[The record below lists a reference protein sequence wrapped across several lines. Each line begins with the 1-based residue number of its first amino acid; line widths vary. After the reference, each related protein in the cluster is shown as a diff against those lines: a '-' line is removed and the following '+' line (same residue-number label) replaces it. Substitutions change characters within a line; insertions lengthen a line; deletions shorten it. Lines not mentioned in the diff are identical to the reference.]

1 MQLKKEEDLDK
12 IAGLIEKKR
21 DMITGKHKKGDI
33 VTANI
38 PANKIEEIARDYSV
52 ESILPNR
59 VYRALLQDS
68 KPQINALAMWSKG
81 YNGSGIKIA
90 ILTGIDMTHP
100 MLQGKGSVRDFHWRR
115 LYLHVWTQHSYIK

>member
-12 IAGLIEKKR
+12 IAGLIEKEGGVV
-21 DMITGKHKKGDI
+21 TGKHKKDDV

-90 ILTGIDMTHP
+90 ILDTGIDSTHP
-100 MLQGKGSVRDFHWRR
+100 KLQGKVV
-115 LYLHVWTQHSYIK
+115 L

>member
-1 MQLKKEEDLDK
+1 MNGVCVAILMQLKKEEDLDK

-21 DMITGKHKKGDI
+21 DMITGKHKKGDV

-52 ESILPNR
+52 KSILPNR

-68 KPQINALAMWSKG
+68 GPQINAPAMWSKLQRVWHKNSHPG
-81 YNGSGIKIA
+81 Y
-90 ILTGIDMTHP
+90 
-100 MLQGKGSVRDFHWRR
+100 W
-115 LYLHVWTQHSYIK
+115 Y

>member
-1 MQLKKEEDLDK
+1 MCSLITCVSKIYNTGKTKREYIILMQLKKEEDLDK

-21 DMITGKHKKGDI
+21 DMITGKHKKGDV

-59 VYRALLQDS
+59 VYRA
-68 KPQINALAMWSKG
+68 
-81 YNGSGIKIA
+81 YRIA
-90 ILTGIDMTHP
+90 SH
-100 MLQGKGSVRDFHWRR
+100 K
-115 LYLHVWTQHSYIK
+115 

>member
-21 DMITGKHKKGDI
+21 DMITGKHKKGDV

-38 PANKIEEIARDYSV
+38 PANKIEEIAGDYSV

-90 ILTGIDMTHP
+90 ILDTGIDSTHP
-100 MLQGKGSVRDFHWRR
+100 KLQGKVV
-115 LYLHVWTQHSYIK
+115 L